1 MGDELPRRIEL
12 IYQDAVENIRFFKAQ
27 QWTITNYAFFT
38 LTNATLVA
46 LAQLTIAPRWVFI
59 IAVWAAFVYH
69 SLVMR
74 GLALAV
80 RKFRRRVRWIYE
92 HHFPSVTEDAGLKL
106 VKDKGTISRLWYVRF
121 LVISF
126 AIAAGLATFAICTL
140 KLTPSDIRARLP
152 LLKRQN
158 ARAWRCRA
166 PAALP

>member
-1 MGDELPRRIEL
+1 M
-12 IYQDAVENIRFFKAQ
+12 
-27 QWTITNYAFFT
+27 
-38 LTNATLVA
+38 
-46 LAQLTIAPRWVFI
+46 
-59 IAVWAAFVYH
+59 
-69 SLVMR
+69 
-74 GLALAV
+74 
-80 RKFRRRVRWIYE
+80 
-92 HHFPSVTEDAGLKL
+92 TEDAGLKL